1 MRKAMG
7 ETYSNAGI
15 LKKAGRGL
23 VMDIAGADFF
33 VLEEDLSALM
43 SNQMADVVN
52 CLGEAEGLTWLS
64 PLATPKKMDMTTAID
79 HHIYIVSY
87 GGFGH
92 VVKGIRKQA
101 VIKEFHPMKPTVV

>member
-1 MRKAMG
+1 MD

-15 LKKAGRGL
+15 LKRAGRGL
-23 VMDIAGADFF
+23 VMDIAGTEFF
-33 VLEEDLSALM
+33 LLQEDLSALM

-52 CLGEAEGLTWLS
+52 HIGETEGVAWLS
-64 PLATPKKMDMTTAID
+64 PLIALKKMDLTTAID

-92 VVKGIRKQA
+92 VIRGIRRQV
-101 VIKEFHPMKPTVV
+101 VIKEYHPIKPAVV